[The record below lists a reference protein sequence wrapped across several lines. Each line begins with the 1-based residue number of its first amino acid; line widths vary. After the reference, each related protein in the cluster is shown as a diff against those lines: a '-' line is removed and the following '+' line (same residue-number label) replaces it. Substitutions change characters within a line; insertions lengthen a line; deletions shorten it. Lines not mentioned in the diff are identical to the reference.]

1 MHQKT
6 EKLDKKDYDAD
17 DVCEQERTSANT
29 ACIYAD
35 IALEI
40 LRQK

>member
-6 EKLDKKDYDAD
+6 EKQDKKDYDAD
-17 DVCEQERTSANT
+17 DVCEQEHISASM

-35 IALEI
+35 IALGI
-40 LRQK
+40 LHQK